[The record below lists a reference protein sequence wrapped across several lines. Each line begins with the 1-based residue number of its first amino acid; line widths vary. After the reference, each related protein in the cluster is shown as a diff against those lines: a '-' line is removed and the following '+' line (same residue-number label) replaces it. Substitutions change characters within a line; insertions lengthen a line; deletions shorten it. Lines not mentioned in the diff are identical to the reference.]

1 MEEKLIP
8 KEIENKK
15 QFFLKMFNNQIINV
29 IKPPINQENIED
41 FNEED
46 IDFIHIKI

>member
-15 QFFLKMFNNQIINV
+15 QFLLKLFNNQIINV
-29 IKPPINQENIED
+29 IKPPMNKENIDD
-41 FNEED
+41 FDEED
-46 IDFIHIKI
+46 IDFIRIKI